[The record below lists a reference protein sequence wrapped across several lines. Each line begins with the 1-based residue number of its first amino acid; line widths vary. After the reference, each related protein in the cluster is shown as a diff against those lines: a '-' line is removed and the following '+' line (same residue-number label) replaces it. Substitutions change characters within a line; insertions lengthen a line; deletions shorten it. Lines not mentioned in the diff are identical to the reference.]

1 MAISSTTF
9 EQRIQRI
16 ADGQAIDRA
25 ATASKKPAKASR
37 KPKLTFPFL
46 LGLGIL
52 MGGAAYAFAA
62 TGTEYQ
68 WIISLAG

>member
-16 ADGQAIDRA
+16 AEGQAIDRA
-25 ATASKKPAKASR
+25 ATATNKSARAYR
-37 KPKLTFPFL
+37 KPKLTFPLL

-52 MGGAAYAFAA
+52 MGGAAYAFSA

-68 WIISLAG
+68 WIIALAG